1 MKTGCITAGRYT
13 IRLITHNYRCKDQQ
27 REKEVETGRR
37 NTSVQEKCSRA
48 SLQRSILIS
57 SVKSA
62 WKNRGNDTYVIE
74 KKLLNV
80 DIIFLYLYPNSWNTF
95 ASLSFSFSSYF
106 SHFVNWLNWV
116 FFWYIT
122 IQINALYQVI
132 LIKDPVDVHVGIS
145 TIILNT
151 VFHFISSC
159 FSHDSIE
166 TYPFELSIAIS
177 RWKLFESRK
186 EGRTHRYQ
194 KPPKWSR
201 ADGQPVVYWIIIL
214 LFFRAAFEEDSNW

>member
-1 MKTGCITAGRYT
+1 MFSSLSPAI
-13 IRLITHNYRCKDQQ
+13 HSHFQCK
-27 REKEVETGRR
+27 
-37 NTSVQEKCSRA
+37 
-48 SLQRSILIS
+48 I
-57 SVKSA
+57 SVKES
-62 WKNRGNDTYVIE
+62 WQWYICDK
-74 KKLLNV
+74 KKLLNL

-106 SHFVNWLNWV
+106 SHFVNWINWV

-132 LIKDPVDVHVGIS
+132 WIKDPVDVHVGIS